1 VIAAGVLTVD
11 RQIALELLRTLRS
24 NELLLMARDAARARL
39 HGRRRV
45 EYGTLTLETM
55 RAREWLE
62 AEICDVGALAVGAAG
77 G

>member
-1 VIAAGVLTVD
+1 MPGALTVD

-24 NELLLMARDAARARL
+24 NELQLMARDAARARL
-39 HGRRRV
+39 MGRHKV

-62 AEICDVGALAVGAAG
+62 AEICDAHVLAGEKG
-77 G
+77 NP